1 MIEIRNV
8 SYSYEGI
15 PALKNVSL
23 QITKGE
29 AIALMGPNGSGKST
43 FLKLINGLLFPDS
56 GVYKFNNEEIT
67 PKKLQ
72 NTQVLKGFSSKNRLC
87 VSKLGRSAFLC

>member
-1 MIEIRNV
+1 MIEIKNV

-15 PALKNVSL
+15 PALNNINL

-43 FLKLINGLLFPDS
+43 LLKLINGLLFP
-56 GVYKFNNEEIT
+56 
-67 PKKLQ
+67 
-72 NTQVLKGFSSKNRLC
+72 R
-87 VSKLGRSAFLC
+87 